1 MEILFFLIKA
11 YFILGV
17 CVAVPAFLISTSMA
31 FKEFH
36 NRNYPRDD
44 WNMSDTIL
52 TVLMCLFFWPFVLWQ
67 VHKELKDD

>member
-1 MEILFFLIKA
+1 
-11 YFILGV
+11 
-17 CVAVPAFLISTSMA
+17 VPAFLISRIMS
-31 FKEFH
+31 FNEFH